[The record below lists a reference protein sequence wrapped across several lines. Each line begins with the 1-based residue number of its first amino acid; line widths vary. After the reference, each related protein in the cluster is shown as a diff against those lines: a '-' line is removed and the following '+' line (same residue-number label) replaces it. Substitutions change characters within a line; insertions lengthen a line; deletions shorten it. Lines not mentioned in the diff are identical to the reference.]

1 MTIYLLFTKEID
13 ADLRSRTMRF
23 LKNNAGCIEYID
35 RDAPSH
41 LLLNENFTETEAFQI
56 CNNFRGGIKS
66 RKGDFVAVV
75 TSMLHKAN
83 WFSHYDGAKNIF
95 VSTSGIADIF
105 DDVMDDIYIA
115 TEVISNVIH
124 SSSKLDYKVDTE
136 LVHQEPQGCVN
147 DFCEE
152 RYQIKLKMRSAMMC
166 KKCFNRANTHMNP
179 MELSAL
185 LKTLSHV
192 RERMKSFNRID
203 EKTLPDIYVEGSM
216 IYYKINGQNKKL
228 ITPPKLKAFYILILK
243 AESSNGLSLNDIID
257 KRQDFYQIYSRM
269 RENNNALKTVASFYG
284 IPRDQRITS
293 LEEFNTKDY
302 ERFLSGN
309 HGLLNDTKK
318 SINQQIRQEL
328 KTLSPDYEIT
338 LSKGRYNIN
347 LDRNK
352 IHFIR

>member
-1 MTIYLLFTKEID
+1 MTIFLLFTNDID

-35 RDAPSH
+35 REAPSH
-41 LLLNENFTETEAFQI
+41 LLLNENFTENEVFKI
-56 CNNFRGGIKS
+56 CNNYRAGLTS
-66 RKGDFVAVV
+66 RKEDFVAVV
-75 TSMLHKAN
+75 TSMRHEGN

-95 VSTSGIADIF
+95 VTTFGIADIF
-105 DDVMDDIYIA
+105 DDLTDDIYIA

-124 SSSKLDYKVDTE
+124 SLSKLDYKVDTE
-136 LVHQEPQGCVN
+136 LVHLEPQGCVN
-147 DFCEE
+147 DFCPD
-152 RYQIKLKMRSAMMC
+152 RNQIKLKMRSAMMC
-166 KKCFNRANTHMNP
+166 KKCFNRANTNMNP

-185 LKTLSHV
+185 LKTLSQV

-203 EKTLPDIYVEGSM
+203 ESTLPDIFVDGSM
-216 IYYKINGQNKKL
+216 IYYEINGQKKEL
-228 ITPPKLKAFYILILK
+228 ITPPKLRAFYILVLK
-243 AESSNGLSLNDIID
+243 AENSNGLSLKDIID

-269 RENNNALKTVASFYG
+269 RENNNALNTVASFYG
-284 IPRDQRITS
+284 IPRNQRITK

-318 SINQQIRQEL
+318 SINQKIRQEL
-328 KTLSPDYEIT
+328 KTLSPDYEVT
-338 LSKGRYNIN
+338 LSNGRYKIN
-347 LDRNK
+347 LDRSK

>member
-1 MTIYLLFTKEID
+1 MTIHLLFTKDID

-23 LKNNAGCIEYID
+23 LRNNAGCIEYID

-56 CNNFRGGIKS
+56 CNNFRAGITS
-66 RKGDFVAVV
+66 RKEDFVAVV
-75 TSMLHKAN
+75 TNKQHEGN

-95 VSTSGIADIF
+95 ISTSGIADIF

-185 LKTLSHV
+185 LKTLSQV

-203 EKTLPDIYVEGSM
+203 ESTLPDLF
-216 IYYKINGQNKKL
+216 INGTSVFYEYNGIRKEL
-228 ITPPKLKAFYILILK
+228 ITAEKLRAFYILMLK
-243 AESSNGLSLNDIID
+243 DRNRDGMTLKDIFEQ
-257 KRQDFYQIYSRM
+257 KPDFLTIYR
-269 RENNNALKTVASFYG
+269 RTRDNNNALSTIASFYG
-284 IPRDQRITS
+284 KPRNHKIVDI
-293 LEEFNTKDY
+293 EELNTDDY
-302 ERFLSGN
+302 NNFLSGN

-318 SINQQIRQEL
+318 SINQKIRLEL
-328 KTLSPDYEIT
+328 KNLSRDYEIT
-338 LSKGRYNIN
+338 LSNGRYKIN
-347 LDRNK
+347 LDRSK
-352 IHFIR
+352 IHFNQ